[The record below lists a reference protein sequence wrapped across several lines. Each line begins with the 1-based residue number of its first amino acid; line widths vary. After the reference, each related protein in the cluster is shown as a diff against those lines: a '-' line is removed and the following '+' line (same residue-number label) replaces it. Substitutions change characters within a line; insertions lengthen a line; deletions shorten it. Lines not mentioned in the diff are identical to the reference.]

1 MAASTPL
8 TGIELIDCAKANA
21 KQGLET
27 TAQLCGY
34 GDHLQTFKD
43 KLQSACHDIGVEIS
57 ELNDLITDQQT
68 VLQQGGIEVAPDTP
82 SEL

>member
-1 MAASTPL
+1 MTSSTRL

-21 KQGLET
+21 KQGIET
-27 TAQLCGY
+27 ASRLCGY
-34 GDHLQTFKD
+34 GDQLQTFKD
-43 KLQSACHDIGVEIS
+43 ELQTACREIGVEIS

-68 VLQQGGIEVAPDTP
+68 VLQQGGIEVAPDTA